1 MSRYGKRT
9 FRATAPNG
17 WSVSRSAT
25 GASDWNFVVFFK
37 RADQEWEI
45 ASWKTTRELAERE
58 YRSYAKHFGADSVQ
72 LQETER
78 TEG

>member
-17 WSVSRSAT
+17 WRVSRSAT
-25 GASDWNFVVFFK
+25 GASDWNFIVFFK

-58 YRSYAKHFGADSVQ
+58 YRSCVKHFGADSV
-72 LQETER
+72 LLVETER